1 MQNILYLSIKPATI
15 YNMEKE
21 PNILGSLFE
30 KATDYIETNAE
41 LLKLKAVDK
50 TADVVASIVS
60 ALVMLVFSLIVIVLL
75 NIGVALWIGDLLGK
89 AYYGFFIVAGFY
101 IIVGLIFH
109 FSRRK
114 LLKEPLTDLIIKKF
128 LN

>member
-30 KATDYIETNAE
+30 KATDYVETNAE
-41 LLKLKAVDK
+41 LFKLKAVDK
-50 TADVVASIVS
+50 SADVIASIVS
-60 ALVMLVFSLIVIVLL
+60 AAVMLVFGLIIIILL
-75 NIGVALWIGDLLGK
+75 NIGIALWLGDLLGE

-101 IIVGLIFH
+101 FIVGLIFH

-114 LLKEPLTDLIIKKF
+114 ILNEPLTDLIIKKF
-128 LN
+128 LK